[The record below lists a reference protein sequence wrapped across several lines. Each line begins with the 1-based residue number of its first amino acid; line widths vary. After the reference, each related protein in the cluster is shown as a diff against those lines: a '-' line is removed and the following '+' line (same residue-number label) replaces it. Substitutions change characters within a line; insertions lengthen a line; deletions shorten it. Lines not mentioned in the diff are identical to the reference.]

1 MLRIEIE
8 SYFCCSTGGI
18 ILKSRSFQQFCF
30 RFLPSF
36 SNTHFDYSRVF
47 SSVCSNVAWDFLFVF
62 QLFCWHKKRNMDIFS
77 YTWMFPLWIRSNHA
91 TYNVFY
97 TEIRQHQHKYPTP
110 QCAKQKKTRAE
121 QKQEREQ
128 EQGKS
133 NKKCTIFVFG
143 RKSLYTYFFL
153 LLLPCTWKKDEI
165 KFTLHLIC
173 SFSLEWVLWLSY
185 IWRVYVYI
193 NHSLTH
199 IVGINGVWGAY
210 TEYSSNKVLFKVL
223 HALHTWMQC
232 ILFSY
237 LTLCVKIPY
246 KTYCH
251 LM

>member
-1 MLRIEIE
+1 MGCYSFLYFFIPPLINNLNADNFNTSLHHQPHPNVEKKCTKYMLRIEIE

-110 QCAKQKKTRAE
+110 QCEKKKKNKSRAKAGTGARAGKKQQEVYDIHVRAE
-121 QKQEREQ
+121 
-128 EQGKS
+128 KS
-133 NKKCTIFVFG
+133 IYIFFPP
-143 RKSLYTYFFL
+143 TFAM
-153 LLLPCTWKKDEI
+153 
-165 KFTLHLIC
+165 HLK
-173 SFSLEWVLWLSY
+173 EGW
-185 IWRVYVYI
+185 
-193 NHSLTH
+193 N
-199 IVGINGVWGAY
+199 
-210 TEYSSNKVLFKVL
+210 
-223 HALHTWMQC
+223 
-232 ILFSY
+232 
-237 LTLCVKIPY
+237 
-246 KTYCH
+246 
-251 LM
+251 

>member
-110 QCAKQKKTRAE
+110 QCAKQKKQE
-121 QKQEREQ
+121 QEREEREQ
-128 EQGKS
+128 EQKRERELEQEKS

-199 IVGINGVWGAY
+199 IVGINAVWG
-210 TEYSSNKVLFKVL
+210 
-223 HALHTWMQC
+223 H
-232 ILFSY
+232 ILSTAAIKSCLKFCMHCTHECNAFY
-237 LTLCVKIPY
+237 FHI
-246 KTYCH
+246 
-251 LM
+251 